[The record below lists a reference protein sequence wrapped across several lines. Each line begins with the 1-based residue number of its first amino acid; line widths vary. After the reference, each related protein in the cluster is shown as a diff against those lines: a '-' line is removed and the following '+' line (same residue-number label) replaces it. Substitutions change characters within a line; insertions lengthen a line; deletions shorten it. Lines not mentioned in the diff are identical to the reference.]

1 MKKWWLVVAVLAV
14 AVWVW
19 AAPAPEGAAAIGAEA
34 ARAASVFFDSLTP
47 EQQQKILFAL
57 DAPERT
63 DWHFIPRARP
73 GVPFKT
79 MTPEQRQRSLALVR
93 SALSDEGYRK
103 ATTITLLDRVL
114 FEQSGNPI
122 RDPALYYFTLFGQP
136 TERGA
141 WGWRLEGH
149 HLSLNFTLDGGELV
163 SATPSFFGA
172 NPAEVREGPL
182 KGMRAL
188 AAEEELGRQLLG
200 LMAGEQRKKV
210 LIDVAAPSDII
221 TGTDRKVDLGPPVG
235 VSWAEMSG
243 EQRGVLWE
251 LIEVYARRL
260 RPELADAELERIRA
274 GGIEKIHFAWAG
286 EAQPGQGH
294 YYRIHG
300 PTFVIEY
307 DNTQDGANHIHTV
320 WRDIERDFGADLL
333 REHYERA
340 EHHRIGTTDR
350 HR

>member
-1 MKKWWLVVAVLAV
+1 MPPLGVNVYQYRRLLLVLGLAM
-14 AVWVW
+14 WVW
-19 AAPAPEGAAAIGAEA
+19 AEARPACAGRPEGAGAIGAEA
-34 ARAASVFFDSLTP
+34 ARAASAFLDSLAP

-57 DAPERT
+57 DAPERF

-73 GVPFKT
+73 GVPFKG

-103 ATTITLLDRVL
+103 ATTITLLDQVL
-114 FEQSGNPI
+114 FDRTGNPI
-122 RDPALYYFTLFGQP
+122 RDPALYYFTLFGRP
-136 TERGA
+136 TERGL

-149 HLSLNFTLDGGELV
+149 HLSLNFTLSNGELV

-188 AAEEELGRQLLG
+188 AAEEDVGRQLLG

-210 LIDVAAPSDII
+210 LIDVEAPDEII
-221 TGTDRKVDLGPPVG
+221 TGTDRKISLGPPVG
-235 VSWAEMSG
+235 VSWAEMND
-243 EQRGVLWE
+243 EQRAVLWE

-260 RPELADAELERIRA
+260 RSELAEAELQRIRSA
-274 GGIEKIHFAWAG
+274 GVEKIHFAWAG
-286 EAQPGQGH
+286 GPQRGQGH

-307 DNTQDGANHIHTV
+307 DNTQDGANHIHT
-320 WRDIERDFGADLL
+320 
-333 REHYERA
+333 
-340 EHHRIGTTDR
+340 
-350 HR
+350 